1 MKNLSLLFISSL
13 VILFSGCVSVKMPC
27 SSNPDKIIPELKLQ
41 TIFEEIAKELK
52 SKCHNGRCNGSST
65 TIITDFV
72 DIKTLTPRRSG
83 MLMSELMKSSIN
95 KIYGDN
101 IIQAE
106 FSQYFTLNNSGLVV
120 LTRDVKKIQEQ
131 RLPFSEAIV
140 GTYNYTNNKLYIFV
154 RKINIYTGKIT
165 SMVTKEINFSCVNG
179 LMVDS
184 IW

>member
-1 MKNLSLLFISSL
+1 MKNFTFVLISSL
-13 VILFSGCVSVKMPC
+13 IFLLNGCVSVKMPC
-27 SSNPDKIIPELKLQ
+27 SNNPDKVIPELKLQ
-41 TIFEEIAKELK
+41 TIFEEIARELK
-52 SKCHNGRCNGSST
+52 NKCHSVRCNGSST
-65 TIITDFV
+65 TLITDFV

-83 MLMSELMKSSIN
+83 MLMSELMKSSISR
-95 KIYGDN
+95 IYGDN

-106 FSQYFTLNNSGLVV
+106 FSQYFKLNVSGLVV
-120 LTRDVKKIQEQ
+120 LTRDVTQIQQQ
-131 RLPFSEAIV
+131 RFPFSEAIV